1 MKCRI
6 AALVIALFCFTATAH
21 AVPDPA
27 VAVPSDALFYAE
39 IRGETL
45 QQIVAVAALPPVA
58 RLAMP
63 EVNSPFAYLDKLLKL
78 EQGTATEAIT
88 HLGGAA
94 FGGMAEEGPFVVLTF
109 DDEKWPLTL
118 MQSLEKDESGMV
130 SVGEASMACRGPHLF
145 IGEDDTCELL
155 RSGDFTALSDVP
167 SFARAREDSGD
178 CPLLVYLNVHEALAL
193 AREETPPYDRD
204 ELEIIALLF
213 DLDHVEC
220 ATLSA
225 ARLPEPGSMALNVYL
240 DGEGAGALSLLPES
254 GLQMAAQLPAETAAA
269 CVLNWGPAESFFG
282 GLWDLLA
289 QMGPM
294 TMRLEPMEAEWGFT
308 LKDLYST
315 LGSGMAV
322 FLPAGAEGGFIG
334 REDITAVLLLK
345 KPAQFKSH
353 LETLLTQ
360 GGQMPIT
367 PVSYEGVEM
376 QRLMMPPVTYA
387 ISEDRMVIGG
397 GPPAVKR
404 YLEGQSE
411 AAPGAQEAPPRGAA
425 MLYLDPGYLL
435 QSYPQTKSGG
445 RLICKLSRSEDRIT
459 LEATGED
466 MEPEALGRAYL
477 SAYFG
482 MAAMLMPALARARMA
497 AREASVHNMRPPVG
511 PPQTFPTPRMAPL
524 KRARMQARKAASM
537 QNLHYIGLGIM
548 MSCDAHDGQFP
559 PNLAVLLEERYL
571 DGEEVFIDPA
581 DPDPPTLPGTDL
593 KCSYR
598 YAGPLPKD
606 VPPRMIISYSRRGI
620 HPGERVALY
629 ADNAVRTQSEAE
641 LHMPGGARGMS
652 LEECYQWIID
662 HHGDE
667 LTPEQKSRF
676 KDFYEVH

>member
-1 MKCRI
+1 
-6 AALVIALFCFTATAH
+6 
-21 AVPDPA
+21 
-27 VAVPSDALFYAE
+27 
-39 IRGETL
+39 
-45 QQIVAVAALPPVA
+45 
-58 RLAMP
+58 
-63 EVNSPFAYLDKLLKL
+63 
-78 EQGTATEAIT
+78 
-88 HLGGAA
+88 
-94 FGGMAEEGPFVVLTF
+94 
-109 DDEKWPLTL
+109 
-118 MQSLEKDESGMV
+118 
-130 SVGEASMACRGPHLF
+130 
-145 IGEDDTCELL
+145 
-155 RSGDFTALSDVP
+155 
-167 SFARAREDSGD
+167 
-178 CPLLVYLNVHEALAL
+178 
-193 AREETPPYDRD
+193 
-204 ELEIIALLF
+204 
-213 DLDHVEC
+213 
-220 ATLSA
+220 
-225 ARLPEPGSMALNVYL
+225 
-240 DGEGAGALSLLPES
+240 
-254 GLQMAAQLPAETAAA
+254 
-269 CVLNWGPAESFFG
+269 
-282 GLWDLLA
+282 
-289 QMGPM
+289 
-294 TMRLEPMEAEWGFT
+294 
-308 LKDLYST
+308 
-315 LGSGMAV
+315 
-322 FLPAGAEGGFIG
+322 
-334 REDITAVLLLK
+334 VLLLK

-404 YLEGQSE
+404 YLDGQSE
-411 AAPGAQEAPPRGAA
+411 AAPEASKEPPRGVA

-435 QSYPQTKSGG
+435 QSYPQTQSGG

-497 AREASVHNMRPPVG
+497 ARQAASMSDVVPPVG
-511 PPQTFPTPRMAPL
+511 PPPTFQTA
-524 KRARMQARKAASM
+524 RAEARKAASM
-537 QNLHYIGLGIM
+537 QNLHNIGLGIAM
-548 MSCDAHDGQFP
+548 ARYDLDGEFP